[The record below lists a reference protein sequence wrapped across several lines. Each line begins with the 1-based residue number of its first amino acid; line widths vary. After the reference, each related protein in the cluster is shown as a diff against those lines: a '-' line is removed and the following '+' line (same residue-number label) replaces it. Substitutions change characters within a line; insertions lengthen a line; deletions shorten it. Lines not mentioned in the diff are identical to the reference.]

1 MSPDQ
6 GQIWAAPVAR
16 TMTKGRTDILPV
28 ISVEPTVI
36 VYGWPK
42 VKKPAHQWC
51 MNVSDFSFNV
61 EDMREWVNYCNNIR
75 SYLNPQVEIS
85 PSVRQDALFE
95 LQTTYWA
102 MMAATVYHDLLQS
115 GKPQEEALNTA
126 ETVQA
131 VGMGKDQA
139 ETLQQLLAMQ
149 NRFRLTFGR

>member
-1 MSPDQ
+1 MCP
-6 GQIWAAPVAR
+6 I
-16 TMTKGRTDILPV
+16 
-28 ISVEPTVI
+28 
-36 VYGWPK
+36 
-42 VKKPAHQWC
+42 
-51 MNVSDFSFNV
+51 FSFNV

-85 PSVRQDALFE
+85 PLVRQDALLE

-131 VGMGKDQA
+131 VVMGKDQA

>member
-1 MSPDQ
+1 MGRSCGPDNDQRQNRHPAGDLCRTHGHRLWLAQ
-6 GQIWAAPVAR
+6 GEETCAPVVHECVR
-16 TMTKGRTDILPV
+16 FLLQRRGHEGVGQLLQQHQELPQSTGRN
-28 ISVEPTVI
+28 IS
-36 VYGWPK
+36 
-42 VKKPAHQWC
+42 
-51 MNVSDFSFNV
+51 
-61 EDMREWVNYCNNIR
+61 
-75 SYLNPQVEIS
+75 IS
-85 PSVRQDALFE
+85 PPGCLLE
-95 LQTTYWA
+95 LQTTFWA